1 MAGKPAARQTDP
13 VSCPIPGHGAN
24 TIAQGSPDVLINGL
38 PAARQGDTT
47 DCGGAVSDLVST
59 TVFINGK
66 PAALAGS
73 LHSHGGVVIG
83 GSGDVL
89 IGDVVASAAAAQ
101 PAQTPQDEWIS
112 FSITAPENY
121 EGLSCVA
128 HFDDGT
134 SLQGVFGADNK
145 VKFSPTGKI
154 CQKLEFCVPPE
165 QDSPSV
171 MDLLLGK
178 ITG

>member
-1 MAGKPAARQTDP
+1 MAGKPAARKTDP
-13 VSCPIPGHGAN
+13 ISCPIPGHGAN
-24 TIAQGSPDVLINGL
+24 TIAMGSPDVLINGL

-47 DCGGAVSDLVST
+47 DCGGVLSDLLST

-66 PAALAGS
+66 PAVIAGS
-73 LHSHGGVVIG
+73 LHSHGGVVFG

-89 IGDVVASAAAAQ
+89 IGDVVTSSPAALSV
-101 PAQTPQDEWIS
+101 QTSQEEWIG
-112 FSITAPENY
+112 FSIAAPESY
-121 EGLSCVA
+121 EGLSCIA

-145 VKFSPTGKI
+145 VKFSPTGRI
-154 CQKLEFCVPPE
+154 CQRLEFCASPE
-165 QDSPSV
+165 QESSSV
-171 MDLLLGK
+171 MGLLLGK